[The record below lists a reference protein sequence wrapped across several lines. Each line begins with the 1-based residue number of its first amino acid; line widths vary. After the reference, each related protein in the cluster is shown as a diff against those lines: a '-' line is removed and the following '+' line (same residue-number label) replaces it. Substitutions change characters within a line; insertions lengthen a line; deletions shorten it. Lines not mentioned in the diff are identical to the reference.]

1 MITLDV
7 ATQIAQAA
15 FAEGRVRG
23 LVNMS
28 VVIVDV
34 GGNLRL
40 AMRADGQGIFGI
52 DIARAKAT
60 TALGFN
66 RSTLQLAQAFS
77 DPAKVAALSGATNGT
92 FLPIGGGVLVQST
105 TGVTLGAAAVA
116 GGAPEVDEAI
126 IVAAIRSTGLTVPR

>member
-1 MITLDV
+1 MTLDF

-23 LVNMS
+23 VLNVS
-28 VVIVDV
+28 VAVVDV
-34 GGNLRL
+34 GGSLRP
-40 AMRADGQGIFGI
+40 AMPADGHGIFDI

-66 RSTLQLAQAFS
+66 RSTLQRAQGPS
-77 DPAKVAALSGATNGT
+77 
-92 FLPIGGGVLVQST
+92 
-105 TGVTLGAAAVA
+105 GVTIGAAAVA

-126 IVAAIRSTGLTVPR
+126 IVAAIRAAGLTVPP

>member
-1 MITLDV
+1 MMTLDF

-23 LVNMS
+23 VLNMS
-28 VVIVDV
+28 VVVVDV
-34 GGNLRL
+34 GGSLRL

-66 RSTLQLAQAFS
+66 CSTLQLAQAFS
-77 DPAKVAALSGATNGT
+77 DPAKVAALSGATNGV
-92 FLPIGGGVLVQST
+92 FLPIGGGVLVQGAS
-105 TGVTLGAAAVA
+105 GVTLGAAAVA

-126 IVAAIRSTGLTVPR
+126 IVAAIRAAGLTVPA